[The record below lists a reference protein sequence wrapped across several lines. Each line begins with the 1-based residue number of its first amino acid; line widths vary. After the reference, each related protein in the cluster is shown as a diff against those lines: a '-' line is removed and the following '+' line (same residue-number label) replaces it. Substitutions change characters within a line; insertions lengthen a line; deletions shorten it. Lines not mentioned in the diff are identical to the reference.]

1 MYSFIFCSLLTLTD
15 PNVLLNVTGLINEY
29 LQDIPQRRLCK
40 KIIVTACNV
49 WATVAWHPRA
59 ALICTNSIA
68 QSIGLGLNTTSFDF
82 PLYLVTAIRGIF
94 NNQPT
99 IYLKKSPSFWG
110 TRTFGAKRVW
120 KVSTCS
126 PTSVSL
132 ERHPLTIQLDHSA
145 LRSSPHGPGDHKEP
159 LTLRRSPRRYLQT
172 WRTYVKNHQAFG
184 PTNHEHAHT
193 NYWSLDDN
201 LTLDFHGTSQDGL
214 RLAQSGANWIQS
226 LALDSSCLICTLSH
240 TRFVTRL
247 CYQNTSNNRIWLACF
262 HK

>member
-1 MYSFIFCSLLTLTD
+1 M
-15 PNVLLNVTGLINEY
+15 
-29 LQDIPQRRLCK
+29 QRLSYGCL
-40 KIIVTACNV
+40 
-49 WATVAWHPRA
+49 VAWHPRA

-68 QSIGLGLNTTSFDF
+68 QSIGLGLNTTSLWF
-82 PLYLVTAIRGIF
+82 PLYLVTAIRGILIT
-94 NNQPT
+94 NQP
-99 IYLKKSPSFWG
+99 LKKSPSFWG

-126 PTSVSL
+126 PTSVSNIHQSL

-172 WRTYVKNHQAFG
+172 WRTYVNSNHQAFG
-184 PTNHEHAHT
+184 PTNHENVHT
-193 NYWSLDDN
+193 NYGSLDDN

-247 CYQNTSNNRIWLACF
+247 CYQNTSNNHI
-262 HK
+262 